1 MATSASEPLIRS
13 KGTKV
18 KRLKSLV
25 GSQSSKKKLASSF
38 KKSKRY
44 IVSCR
49 FARWGGV
56 GVPPRLLPC
65 LLPSLSRSLFPSL
78 SANNKSKNAGHK
90 LNYFLQEAKRRREEQ
105 EKMDMEKIKDS
116 IRKKNERI
124 TRLANKTERR
134 KLFKAWAPKY
144 VAGLMAVKLNVA
156 LNEAKI
162 NARKRHNK
170 DNASNCIQ
178 RSWKKKLVPK
188 T

>member
-1 MATSASEPLIRS
+1 MSASEPLIRS
-13 KGTKV
+13 KGSKV
-18 KRLKSLV
+18 KRLQSLV
-25 GSQSSKKKLASSF
+25 RSQGSKKKLASSF

-44 IVSCR
+44 IVSGR
-49 FARWGGV
+49 FASS
-56 GVPPRLLPC
+56 PRLLLSLLPS
-65 LLPSLSRSLFPSL
+65 LLPSLSPSL
-78 SANNKSKNAGHK
+78 PPSTSASKLPKIADHD
-90 LNYFLQEAKRRREEQ
+90 LNYNLQEAKRRREEQ

-144 VAGLMAVKLNVA
+144 VAGLMAVKLSVA
-156 LNEAKI
+156 LGEAKI
-162 NARKRHNK
+162 NARKRQKK

-178 RSWKKKLVPK
+178 RSWKKKLVGK